1 MSYFNFNN
9 NVSKELFDLIEEKS
23 EKEIIE
29 ENRKKIYPKD
39 LVLAMLKNKNKN
51 IEWML
56 ELFKTEKNNICEDLV
71 AIKIEDGRSD
81 NRRGIDRSLAYLL
94 QSADKISHKY
104 KSSEVDIE
112 HVIYAILTYTGT
124 NKNIISVKDTLCKY
138 GIISEEYKKNIIIDN
153 RENTRNLKEI
163 IKSEISKINEEAIL
177 KRKINYD
184 KAKIS
189 LIKNGYIDDLNE
201 ISQKENV
208 IMIGRDKEINRCIQI
223 LCKKRHKNIIIIGD
237 TGIGKTGLVYYLAKK
252 ISENEI
258 PDKLK
263 ESTIYG
269 LNISNI
275 IAGSQ
280 YRGQYEG
287 RLKEAIGF
295 FTLSAESEIKNIM
308 FIDDIQS
315 VINTGSSSDGSI
327 NGSSIIRPFLSN
339 GKFSCIGTITQEN
352 YRKYLLNDN
361 QLNRLFTKVF
371 VSEPTLEHTKKIL
384 ESIKKEYQ
392 DYYEIIITEK
402 NIDEIIRLSNI
413 YLHEKKFPDKA
424 IDLLDE
430 ACSYQTSKQKAN
442 RKRLENETIRMVVSD
457 MSGIP
462 LSSLENEEKS
472 NLKLLKEN
480 LKKRI
485 VGQEKPID
493 SISNCIVKSRIGFK
507 DENKPIGVFL
517 FLGPTGTGKTYLT
530 KCLSEFVFGENQ
542 IIRLDM
548 SEYMEK
554 FSVNKITGSP
564 PGYVGYDH
572 GSHLLDKVRKKPYSV
587 ILLDEIEKAH
597 PEVLNIFLQIFD
609 EGRTTDNMGRFV
621 DFRNTIIIMTSN
633 LSTAKINNNKSI
645 GFVENDKVTE
655 IKEIEKFLN
664 EEVKKKFQPEFINR
678 INEVV
683 VFNKLTKENIFD
695 ITKLEVQ
702 KVIDRAK
709 LNDYILNISDDVI
722 NHIAKVGY
730 NELYGARPILRS
742 IERLIEF
749 PMVNE
754 IISGNI
760 DKGIVSIIMSNEEIV
775 FAQKKLMEKK
785 NGKSRVCDIK

>member
-275 IAGSQ
+275 ITGSQ

-339 GKFSCIGTITQEN
+339 GKFSCIEQ
-352 YRKYLLNDN
+352 
-361 QLNRLFTKVF
+361 
-371 VSEPTLEHTKKIL
+371 
-384 ESIKKEYQ
+384 
-392 DYYEIIITEK
+392 
-402 NIDEIIRLSNI
+402 
-413 YLHEKKFPDKA
+413 
-424 IDLLDE
+424 
-430 ACSYQTSKQKAN
+430 
-442 RKRLENETIRMVVSD
+442 
-457 MSGIP
+457 
-462 LSSLENEEKS
+462 
-472 NLKLLKEN
+472 
-480 LKKRI
+480 
-485 VGQEKPID
+485 
-493 SISNCIVKSRIGFK
+493 
-507 DENKPIGVFL
+507 
-517 FLGPTGTGKTYLT
+517 
-530 KCLSEFVFGENQ
+530 
-542 IIRLDM
+542 
-548 SEYMEK
+548 
-554 FSVNKITGSP
+554 
-564 PGYVGYDH
+564 
-572 GSHLLDKVRKKPYSV
+572 
-587 ILLDEIEKAH
+587 
-597 PEVLNIFLQIFD
+597 
-609 EGRTTDNMGRFV
+609 
-621 DFRNTIIIMTSN
+621 
-633 LSTAKINNNKSI
+633 
-645 GFVENDKVTE
+645 
-655 IKEIEKFLN
+655 
-664 EEVKKKFQPEFINR
+664 
-678 INEVV
+678 
-683 VFNKLTKENIFD
+683 
-695 ITKLEVQ
+695 
-702 KVIDRAK
+702 
-709 LNDYILNISDDVI
+709 
-722 NHIAKVGY
+722 
-730 NELYGARPILRS
+730 
-742 IERLIEF
+742 
-749 PMVNE
+749 
-754 IISGNI
+754 
-760 DKGIVSIIMSNEEIV
+760 
-775 FAQKKLMEKK
+775 
-785 NGKSRVCDIK
+785 